1 MAQRDYSKKEVLDII
16 EQVAQRK
23 GIPSEDFL
31 RFAHIE
37 TGGRFDERAHNAR
50 TDAKGLFQF
59 LPSSAR
65 QYGLAG
71 HEYDPTRNTEAA
83 ADMFQRNL
91 TDMQRRHDRTGH
103 PYLSGE
109 DAPTGLDLY
118 LAHQQGAAGYGSIQT
133 AIATGTFGVVRD
145 GHGDRIDMR
154 PRIMGQIGDDVQA
167 LTGHTRAEMR
177 TMNDRDLATSFA
189 QYYDRKYDA
198 ISIPEKNIAA
208 HTEAQ
213 ARPAPVQAPAAPT
226 QTVTPPAATPGA
238 AAVAAG
244 AATVAATATAAAG
257 PDKPGISLDAAYK
270 AGVQYDDVKYA
281 INIPSSQYY
290 RGNGVTG
297 KNVDQGYIDCS
308 GWVGTLQNKTQD
320 EINRKAGH
328 DVFSAADQIKLGYA
342 GSGTIVQN
350 AYKES
355 GVLLDRAGI
364 MKPGALQEG
373 MVIGLDTAQT
383 KHEHW
388 KGIDHI
394 VMVVRDP
401 NTDKLLI
408 SQSSGSKGVHTMPV
422 EDYLKQVENH
432 PNWKIYA
439 SDPLSKGRHLLESQ
453 SLERTQDQS
462 APAQDAAGKRGHA
475 QPEQAQGGVH
485 KLGADNEQV
494 RRTQENLGW
503 LGYVGADGKPLT
515 EDGKLGKN
523 TEAAV
528 RQFQRD
534 NGLDSDGV
542 IGPKTASAMQQA
554 RERPLLSDERHPQ
567 NPMFNQAVKGME
579 GLPAGTFKDR
589 HALEA
594 AAAALTHDAKAA
606 GLSRIDSVVQSTNGE
621 RVFAVQG
628 QMNDPA
634 MQRAA
639 VDMKDAT
646 ERSIAQSSGAVQG
659 QPNVLHQAQDQQQ
672 EQVRQTQ
679 KAMGH

>member
-37 TGGRFDERAHNAR
+37 TGGRFDERAENKTTH
-50 TDAKGLFQF
+50 AKGLFQF
-59 LPSSAR
+59 LPSTAER
-65 QYGLAG
+65 YGLKG
-71 HEYDPTRNTEAA
+71 HEFDPTRNTEAA

-91 TDMQRRHDRTGH
+91 TDMQKRHDRTGH

-109 DAPTGLDLY
+109 DKPTGLDLY
-118 LAHQQGAAGYGSIQT
+118 LAHQQGEAGYGSIQT

-145 GHGDRIDMR
+145 RHGDPIEMR
-154 PRIMGQIGDDVQA
+154 PRIMAQIGDDVQA
-167 LTGHTRAEMR
+167 LTGHSRADMR
-177 TMNDRDLATSFA
+177 KMNDHDLAASFA

-198 ISIPEKNIAA
+198 ISIPEKHVAPL
-208 HTEAQ
+208 TEGH
-213 ARPAPVQAPAAPT
+213 ARPAQQQAQSAPT
-226 QTVTPPAATPGA
+226 QTAPPQAQTAGA
-238 AAVAAG
+238 AAAVAG
-244 AATVAATATAAAG
+244 AATVGATALAAAAG
-257 PDKPGISLDAAYK
+257 QDKPGIKLDAAYN

-281 INIPSSQYY
+281 INIASSQYY

-328 DVFSAADQIKLGYA
+328 EVYTDADKIKLGYA

-364 MKPGALQEG
+364 AKPGALQEG
-373 MVIGLDTAQT
+373 MVIGLDTAKT

-388 KGIDHI
+388 NGIDHI

-408 SQSSGSKGVHTMPV
+408 SQSTGSKGVHTMPV
-422 EDYLKQVENH
+422 EEYLKQVESH

-439 SDPLSKGRHLLESQ
+439 SDPLSKGRHLLESH
-453 SLERTQDQS
+453 TQDRVKGQGAATHE
-462 APAQDAAGKRGHA
+462 APGRHGNAQVDAGHA
-475 QPEQAQGGVH
+475 ALLKDGSKGD
-485 KLGADNEQV
+485 AV
-494 RRTQENLGW
+494 RNVQEELNK
-503 LGYVGADGKPLT
+503 LGYVGGDGKPLT
-515 EDGKLGKN
+515 EDGKFGRN
-523 TEAAV
+523 TQDAV
-528 RQFQRD
+528 RAFQRD
-534 NGLDSDGV
+534 NGLGVDGIV
-542 IGPKTASAMQQA
+542 GAKTLGAIGEA
-554 RERPLLSDERHPQ
+554 RDKPLLSDPRHAN
-567 NPMFNQAVKGME
+567 NPMFEQAVKGME
-579 GLPAGTFKDR
+579 GLEAGTFKDR
-589 HALEA
+589 QSLLNA
-594 AAAALTHDAKAA
+594 AGALTQDAKAA
-606 GLSRIDSVVQSTNGE
+606 GLQRIDAVVPSTNGQLL
-621 RVFAVQG
+621 FAVQG
-628 QMNDPA
+628 GTGDPV
-634 MQRAA
+634 QLRAHVEKSA
-639 VDMKDAT
+639 AETQSLAAT
-646 ERSIAQSSGAVQG
+646 SAA
-659 QPNVLHQAQDQQQ
+659 LHEPQQAQQQ